1 MSNTML
7 NEFVEKIIVHERD
20 SKGCVDTEQQVDIY
34 LNFIGEFEIPKEAID
49 PAILAEQEET
59 KRKKE
64 ARRQQLHENYLRLKA
79 AGKIEEYEQRKRE
92 KRAAGIPPRPIAKTD
107 EEKAARDIRRK
118 EKQKEYGRA
127 RTERERAKREAQQ
140 QQAAT
145 PQVIQ
150 IEIETAETPKKKSA

>member
-1 MSNTML
+1 MAAPCRFILLYHHFYRVVCVYITVS
-7 NEFVEKIIVHERD
+7 RD
-20 SKGCVDTEQQVDIY
+20 
-34 LNFIGEFEIPKEAID
+34 
-49 PAILAEQEET
+49 ILAEQEEA

-64 ARRQQLHENYLRLKA
+64 ARREQLHQNYLRLKE

-92 KRAAGIPPRPIAKTD
+92 KRAAGIPPRPMAKTD

-140 QQAAT
+140 AAT

-150 IEIETAETPKKKSA
+150 IEIETEETPKKKSA